1 MVQNSSNTLLQFKI
15 TDTNGSVLP
24 PYMFDN
30 NTGFTFIMPTWH
42 SQLPLGDI
50 GGGNAWLQAFIT
62 SQANILIMLTG
73 KGL

>member
-1 MVQNSSNTLLQFKI
+1 
-15 TDTNGSVLP
+15 
-24 PYMFDN
+24 MFDN